1 MQWSCLENPRD
12 RGAWWDAI
20 YGVAQSRTRLK
31 RLSSTTSSML
41 YASYS
46 SFHLILCLL
55 LNRYYPHFLDE
66 VFEVEWIFMLKAVK
80 IIFKVA
86 SNFCQILC
94 LVHHLKWLVQSLSH
108 VLVFETPWTAKWLKA
123 DYSLWGKIKS
133 RGKKFP
139 FSLLPF

>member
-12 RGAWWDAI
+12 RGAWWATV
-20 YGVAQSRTRLK
+20 YEVAQSRTRLK
-31 RLSSTTSSML
+31 RLSSASSSML
-41 YASYS
+41 YASCS
-46 SFHLILCLL
+46 SFHLNLCLL

-94 LVHHLKWLVQSLSH
+94 LVHHLKMTCYSVTESC
-108 VLVFETPWTAKWLKA
+108 P
-123 DYSLWGKIKS
+123 SLWDPMDCKMTKS
-133 RGKKFP
+133 WLFLVR
-139 FSLLPF
+139 